1 MELENDK
8 KNGDAFS
15 IKRENMSSGH
25 EGGEKERRLKSLK
38 SENNSGDITT
48 GYIEIKRTIRE

>member
-25 EGGEKERRLKSLK
+25 EGGEKERKTAKKVYNFVS
-38 SENNSGDITT
+38 
-48 GYIEIKRTIRE
+48 Y